1 MEKVRNFLSF
11 NSAPGYTIT
20 GTYSYYLEVSIKG
33 DSPYQ
38 TSTVSITAF
47 AKSDKKIAIA
57 ISCKWYRVHEDRQ
70 YRLATIHSNTY
81 QLSAEDLGYTLKV
94 EVTPQEEDHNGTA
107 VVQYG
112 PVRLDPNVRNTL
124 ESILGAGG
132 SRFPIQ
138 LVDEET
144 GAMSKEPAALSM
156 TSEFVRIVETPPV
169 GKEKELKFKYSYDL
183 PKIELNYLDCT
194 RMYFMFVGDEE
205 DSDAVKKFINGKKN
219 GPHKL
224 GMKFLSRTARDL
236 VILALK
242 SFATKNYLV
251 NSMMINEVVFTPGKI
266 FRDKKDNPQKIGDM
280 LLEVD
285 SIKREMYLVLERNQE
300 LGKDKER
307 LQQNLKGLEQE
318 LSSTIDTYGQLL
330 NEVRSNVDTSQSTD
344 SAGEYK
350 KKTENLQDEVRKLK
364 RRIQE
369 MEEERLYTEKNS
381 SPKRKSVRPDEKGLK
396 NSGKENYDLD
406 RMKQDFESLPS
417 LRDPRKEDPNLFS
430 LEYEMKLHDLEDENQ
445 KLKSKNESL
454 YDEIRQIKERGS
466 VTSHPLESVRAKAG
480 RPTVQDESFFVIEN
494 KINDTKKL
502 NELLIKQVNDQKAK
516 NKSLQK
522 ELDLLRDEVSKF
534 RDSDHLSQEELLRED
549 LQKLEKEIL
558 KLKHENSNLQ
568 QKASAADSMSNSFI
582 SQQQKS
588 IDESSQFKKRIEDLQ
603 RENNELKGRIT
614 GLEKAPIQGF
624 GAGDNSMIL
633 NTSIRSIPGTPNKR
647 EGVHKV
653 DEEFSVRFKSEM
665 DHLAKDVMNW
675 KAKCSGFEL
684 ELEKLKKENND
695 LKKKEGHTSFGSP
708 ATKGDM
714 MSYLDRSMPSSS
726 RTYEVLLSD
735 AKRENDKL
743 YGEVIALK
751 TRASVAEYSL
761 QTAKAEM
768 ERLRSI
774 GSGQSGLENEM
785 FKTKKESEILKDVN
799 EKLKN
804 ELKSLRARL
813 TQQMSPQEK
822 DNILK
827 ERDQLRAEVESL
839 KNSPPPVVNTT
850 AEKSSREIQ
859 ILKSELESYKAKNNS
874 LLKEIEYLRNEVN
887 TLRRKDESMLNMSG
901 LLGSDEYKNKYEKL
915 QEEYVKLQKEFNQ
928 LKAKHI
934 DNSEELH
941 QMNELL
947 RKEVLEYQK
956 KVEELEQNRK
966 SVRAADNFNEEE
978 LKKRNRMLEVEVQ
991 NQRERIAD
999 LEKENERYK
1008 FAASLKVE
1016 STNDESFIAKDRDEI
1031 EKLRNENE
1039 NLLQQRNQLS
1049 KKVESLAKELESKTG
1064 MKVNQTNQAKLDSL
1078 ISTNDK
1084 LLQENFRLMEENREL
1099 REELDTVR
1107 SSSRLNMS
1115 RYDDGDTDRYRD
1127 LQHEIS
1133 MVRQEKD
1140 QLFVELSKMK
1150 AMEKNKRFIF

>member
-1 MEKVRNFLSF
+1 MEKVRNFLSL

-81 QLSAEDLGYTLKV
+81 QLSAEDLGYTLKI
-94 EVTPQEEDHNGTA
+94 EVTPQEEDQKGVA

-112 PVRLDPNVRNTL
+112 PARLDPNVRSTL

-156 TSEFVRIVETPPV
+156 TSEYVRIVETPPV

-194 RMYFMFVGDEE
+194 RMYFLFIGDEE
-205 DSDAVKKFINGKKN
+205 DSEGVKKFINGKKN
-219 GPHKL
+219 GPYKL

-242 SFATKNYLV
+242 CFATKNYLV

-266 FRDKKDNPQKIGDM
+266 FKDKKDHPQKIGDM

-307 LQQNLKGLEQE
+307 LQQSVKGLEQE
-318 LSSTIDTYGQLL
+318 LSSTIDTYGQLI
-330 NEVRSNVDTSQSTD
+330 NEVRSNADTSQSTD

-350 KKTENLQDEVRKLK
+350 KKTEKLEDEVKKLR

-369 MEEERLYTEKNS
+369 MEEEKLYAEKNA
-381 SPKRKSVRPDEKGLK
+381 SPKRKSVRP
-396 NSGKENYDLD
+396 GKENMNYDKII
-406 RMKQDFESLPS
+406 RQDFESLAS
-417 LRDPRKEDPNLFS
+417 ARGQNKEDPNIFS

-454 YDEIRQIKERGS
+454 YDELRQLKERGGS
-466 VTSHPLESVRAKAG
+466 VRTQPLETMRSSKG
-480 RPTVQDESFFVIEN
+480 RPTANDESFFVIEN

-502 NELLIKQVNDQKAK
+502 NELLIKQVNDQKTK
-516 NKSLQK
+516 NKSLQN
-522 ELDLLRDEVSKF
+522 ELELLRDEVSKF
-534 RDSDHLSQEELLRED
+534 RDFDNTSKEKQFKED

-558 KLKHENSNLQ
+558 KLKRENQDLQ
-568 QKASAADSMSNSFI
+568 QKAADSMNTSFVA
-582 SQQQKS
+582 QQKS
-588 IDESSQFKKRIEDLQ
+588 SEETSHFKKRIEDLQ
-603 RENNELKGRIT
+603 RENNELKGRII
-614 GLEKAPIQGF
+614 GLEKAPLQNF
-624 GAGDNSMIL
+624 SGDNSMIL
-633 NTSIRSIPGTPNKR
+633 NSSIVQGTPRKTR
-647 EGVHKV
+647 EGAIGGTAKV
-653 DEEFSVRFKSEM
+653 DEDFCARFKTEM
-665 DHLAKDVMNW
+665 EHLSQDVLNW
-675 KAKCSGFEL
+675 KSKCTNFEL
-684 ELEKLKKENND
+684 DLEKLRKENTD
-695 LKKKEGHTSFGSP
+695 LKTKVQEGHSSST
-708 ATKGDM
+708 TKGDM
-714 MSYLDRSMPSSS
+714 MSYLDRSMSSSS

-735 AKRENDKL
+735 AKRENDRL

-761 QTAKAEM
+761 QTAKAEQ
-768 ERLRSI
+768 ERLKSSAAGHTI
-774 GSGQSGLENEM
+774 PVNLENEM

-804 ELKSLRARL
+804 ELKSLRAKVS
-813 TQQMSPQEK
+813 QQMSPQEK
-822 DNILK
+822 EAILK
-827 ERDQLRAEVESL
+827 ERDQLKA
-839 KNSPPPVVNTT
+839 
-850 AEKSSREIQ
+850 
-859 ILKSELESYKAKNNS
+859 ELESVQQSSPELQNYKAKNAS
-874 LLKEIEYLRNEVN
+874 LLKEIEYLRNELN
-887 TLRRKDESMLNMSG
+887 TFRKKDESMLNMSG
-901 LLGSDEYKNKYEKL
+901 LLGSDEYKNKYERL
-915 QEEYVKLQKEFNQ
+915 QEEYVKLEREYNR
-928 LKAKHI
+928 LKAKYHA
-934 DNSEELH
+934 DSEELH

-947 RKEVLEYQK
+947 RKEVLEYQRK
-956 KVEELEQNRK
+956 LEEFEQNRK
-966 SVRAADNFNEEE
+966 SVKAADNFAEEE
-978 LKKRNRMLEVEVQ
+978 LKKRNKMLEAEVQ
-991 NQRERIAD
+991 NQRERIGD

-1008 FAASLKVE
+1008 FTASLKVE
-1016 STNDESFIAKDRDEI
+1016 STNDESFLAKDRDEV
-1031 EKLRNENE
+1031 ERLRNENE
-1039 NLLQQRNQLS
+1039 SLLQQRNQLS

-1064 MKVNQTNQAKLDSL
+1064 VKINQTNQAKLDNL

-1099 REELDTVR
+1099 REELDNAKN
-1107 SSSRLNMS
+1107 SSRLNMS
-1115 RYDDGDTDRYRD
+1115 RYDDGENTDRYRD

-1133 MVRQEKD
+1133 MVRAEKD

-1150 AMEKNKRFIF
+1150 AMEKNKRFLF